1 MISKMSKWVFPIIIL
16 FILHNAISQE
26 YKNLYSYKDNKPLY
40 DMDGLPIWTDS
51 LGYITLKGDT
61 IARSNLQ
68 SAVCFDKGKDGFSN
82 YIDSCYYNS
91 PMYNYEDFHFS
102 ITFHIIFNDN
112 MDIEEVR
119 LVGSSSSYIT
129 PRLRSYLVDCVFKTD
144 DGFSKGKLTA
154 RMLMYKCVNCIETLF
169 IQSKIY
175 GIFRIE

>member
-1 MISKMSKWVFPIIIL
+1 
-16 FILHNAISQE
+16 
-26 YKNLYSYKDNKPLY
+26 
-40 DMDGLPIWTDS
+40 
-51 LGYITLKGDT
+51 
-61 IARSNLQ
+61 
-68 SAVCFDKGKDGFSN
+68 
-82 YIDSCYYNS
+82 
-91 PMYNYEDFHFS
+91 MYNYEDFHFS

-144 DGFSKGKLTA
+144 GRWIFKGKLTA

-175 GIFRIE
+175 EYLGSNNML

>member
-61 IARSNLQ
+61 LARSNLQ

-144 DGFSKGKLTA
+144 GRWIFKRKTYGTYAYVQMCKLH
-154 RMLMYKCVNCIETLF
+154 
-169 IQSKIY
+169 
-175 GIFRIE
+175 